1 MIGFYAAGAMGQGG
15 ITPPPP
21 DPDFPSDIAGLIIHL
36 DASGIVGISDGAA
49 LATWLD
55 SGPNG
60 YNLTQETSERRPLFR
75 ASAIGGRPAVEFD
88 GSNDNMAVSFGT
100 TYSQPNTVFVVGEFV
115 SVPSNNNF
123 PWIDGPAS
131 SNRTWIGSSSADQYA
146 IWAGDPFLNSGV
158 AASTDPVLV
167 RGVYNGASSS
177 VAINSGTAVNGST
190 GSNGMSGLKL
200 AARFDNS
207 RPQAV
212 KIAEVVAYNAVLSGT
227 DIGRVESYLREKY
240 SL

>member
-1 MIGFYAAGAMGQGG
+1 MGQGG

-21 DPDFPSDIAGLIIHL
+21 DPDFPSDIAGLFIHL
-36 DASGIVGISDGAA
+36 DASGIAGISDGAA
-49 LATWLD
+49 LATWPD

-60 YNLTQETSERRPLFR
+60 YNLTQATSGNRPLFR

-88 GSNDNMAVSFGT
+88 GSNDNMAVAFGT
-100 TYSQPNTVFVVGEFV
+100 TYSQPNTVFVVVQFV
-115 SVPSNNNF
+115 SVPSSADPY
-123 PWIDGPAS
+123 PWMDGNAS
-131 SNRTWIGSSSADQYA
+131 SNRHWMGRSSAGQYA

-158 AASTDPVLV
+158 AASTNPVLV

-177 VAINSGTAVNGST
+177 IAINSGTAVNGST
-190 GSNGMSGLKL
+190 GSTGLSGIKL
-200 AARFDNS
+200 GSRWDNL
-207 RPQAV
+207 RQVAV

-227 DIGRVESYLREKY
+227 DIGRVESYLRDKY

>member
-21 DPDFPSDIAGLIIHL
+21 DFPSDIAGLIIHL
-36 DASGIVGISDGAA
+36 DASSIVGISDGAA
-49 LATWLD
+49 LATWPD

-60 YNLTQETSERRPLFR
+60 YDLDQATSERRPLFR

-88 GSNDNMAVSFGT
+88 GANDNMAVSFGT
-100 TYSQPNTVFVVGEFV
+100 TYSQPNTVFIVGEFV
-115 SVPSNNNF
+115 LVPSANNF
-123 PWIDGPAS
+123 PWMDGHTS
-131 SNRTWIGSSSADQYA
+131 SNRTWVGSSSVDEYA

-158 AASTDPVLV
+158 GTSTNPVLV

-177 VAINSGTAVNGST
+177 IAINSGTAVNGST
-190 GSNGMSGLKL
+190 GSGGMSGIKL
-200 AARFDNS
+200 AARYDNS

-227 DIGRVESYLREKY
+227 DIGRVESYLRDKY